1 MNKVFIRQ
9 YSLVKFNI
17 DGLDPLWQNKYP
29 FEKDRIYIFFG
40 EIPNMLGHC
49 IVMDYITGKIHSGYH
64 IDNFMEVD
72 DVE

>member
-49 IVMDYITGKIHSGYH
+49 IVMDYW
-64 IDNFMEVD
+64 
-72 DVE
+72 